1 VEPQWPF
8 VLGILAIL
16 ALIVASLAVLM
27 VQEFR
32 RPPAHASSVQRRAR
46 APQADHRPISSA
58 NLLSR
63 PGALDAARPSG
74 TGLTAVCGAL
84 VNQRFPISPSGLRI
98 GRSFGNDIVLSEPTV
113 SRQHAQI
120 LPSGGEYILCDRG
133 SANGTFVDGV
143 RIFQRPLQPG
153 DRIRIGHSEFVFG
166 PCAGPLFSSGP
177 STSQGVTLSGEGTR
191 TGRLGEYQIE
201 RLIGGGGMA
210 EVYRARAADGRT
222 VAIKVPRMAGDPYV
236 LDKFEK
242 EGLRIG
248 ALLRNHPH
256 IVQVDGYARAPDGLP
271 YIVMEYVDGGS
282 LRERMQR
289 PLGQDEA
296 RRIIGQT
303 CLALALAHQNE
314 IVHRDLKP
322 ENILLTRQGVAK
334 VADFGIA
341 RLLSGDT
348 VAHQRPV
355 GTPEYMSPEQA
366 SGGDVQPASD
376 IYSVGV
382 ILYELLTGSVP
393 FPRRTTISDD
403 MQQVMD
409 VIERHVHEPP
419 QPPHELT
426 ADVSP
431 ELERIVLTALA
442 KKPGKR
448 YREGAAMARALGM
461 QRVST
466 RRFPL

>member
-1 VEPQWPF
+1 VEPQSPL
-8 VLGILAIL
+8 VLGVLVILV
-16 ALIVASLAVLM
+16 LIMASLVVL
-27 VQEFR
+27 VAQGFR
-32 RPPAHASSVQRRAR
+32 RPPTRAPSAEGPL
-46 APQADHRPISSA
+46 APQAGLRPISHTKPLPRS
-58 NLLSR
+58 
-63 PGALDAARPSG
+63 GALDAAGHPE

-84 VNQRFPISPSGLRI
+84 ANQRFLISPSGLRI
-98 GRSFGNDIVLSEPTV
+98 GRNSGNDIVLPEPTV

-133 SANGTFVDGV
+133 SANGTFVDGA
-143 RIFQRPLQPG
+143 RISQRLLQPG
-153 DRIRIGHSEFVFG
+153 DRIQIGHSEFVYG
-166 PCAGPLFSSGP
+166 PCTGSILTPLP
-177 STSQGVTLSGEGTR
+177 SAPQGVMASSEGMR
-191 TGRLGEYQIE
+191 TGRLAEYQIE

-210 EVYRARAADGRT
+210 EVYRARAADGQ
-222 VAIKVPRMAGDPYV
+222 VGAIKVPTMAGDPYL
-236 LDKFEK
+236 LDKFEN

-256 IVQVDGYARAPDGLP
+256 IVQVERYARAPDGLP

-282 LRERMQR
+282 LRERMRR
-289 PLGQDEA
+289 PLEADET

-303 CLALALAHQNE
+303 CLALALAHQNQ

-341 RLLSGDT
+341 RLLSGNT

-393 FPRRTTISDD
+393 FPRRTTIPDD

-419 QPPHELT
+419 QPPHKLK

-431 ELERIVLTALA
+431 DLERIALTALA
-442 KKPGKR
+442 KKPSER
-448 YREGAAMARALGM
+448 YRDGAAMARALGM
-461 QRVST
+461 QRIST
-466 RRFPL
+466 RRSLL